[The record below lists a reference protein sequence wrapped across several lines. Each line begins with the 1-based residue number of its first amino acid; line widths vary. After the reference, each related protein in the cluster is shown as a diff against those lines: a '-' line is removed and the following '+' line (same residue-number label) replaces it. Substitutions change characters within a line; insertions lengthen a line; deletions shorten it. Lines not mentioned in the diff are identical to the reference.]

1 MNIFMLDY
9 STDDIAKAHCDRH
22 VVKMTLES
30 AQLLCTAVNVL
41 AGKQVSPYKTTHVNH
56 PCSIW
61 VRETREN
68 ALFLYDLM
76 RELNKEYY
84 FRYGKQHLSCLKLEE
99 AGIEDL
105 ILEYLPEGGMTLPA
119 VAMPDEYKTDSV
131 VESYRN
137 YYREGKKHLH
147 NWTRRGAPA
156 WL

>member
-1 MNIFMLDY
+1 MI
-9 STDDIAKAHCDRH
+9 
-22 VVKMTLES
+22 LES
-30 AQLLCTAVNVL
+30 AQLLCTAVNIR
-41 AGKQVSPYKTTHVNH
+41 AGGQVSPYKTTHVNH

-84 FRYGKQHLSCLKLEE
+84 FRYGKQHLSYLKLEK
-99 AGIEDL
+99 AGIVDL

-119 VAMPDEYKTDSV
+119 VAMPDEYRIDSV

-147 NWTRRGAPA
+147 NWTRRGAPS